1 MICALFVAADPTPF
15 RLVFFVVGPV
25 EPFFRRSQNKTYTCR
40 RENKCSIDQEGM
52 RNACRACRYSK
63 CLKSGMSVEAENK
76 SHESASVQSTTSTTP
91 SIVTAT
97 MSDLFYVGGHTNN
110 LQDVDPGRFPY
121 IHKVLVDFQTLGRS
135 QKSLYSI
142 ENPQTIFGDTEFI
155 PISRTLFKKMENG
168 STSLITN
175 LIFETLDFYGCLE
188 TSLKVEVAKQ
198 VSQKYAALHRCYL
211 TAKHF
216 PNREDKRI
224 ATHYGYYIDPNN
236 IGQFFEIPGTC
247 CTPEQKVKLLI
258 PVLDLS
264 WRISN
269 KFRDLQIRELEVA
282 ALASVFIWC
291 QLEDMDIVS
300 RDMETKRDATHREFH
315 SNVIGKY
322 GVEIGSTRLVRIMS
336 LIQDIINLNN
346 IYGEMILLASIFSPI
361 EGNGMCSMLP
371 TYSSAQ

>member
-1 MICALFVAADPTPF
+1 MFLGA
-15 RLVFFVVGPV
+15 
-25 EPFFRRSQNKTYTCR
+25 FFRRSQNKTYICR

-52 RNACRACRYSK
+52 RNACRACRYAK

-76 SHESASVQSTTSTTP
+76 SQEPTSVQSTISTTP

-97 MSDLFYVGGHTNN
+97 MSDLFYVGGSTNN
-110 LQDVDPGRFPY
+110 LQEVDPGRFPY

-155 PISRTLFKKMENG
+155 PISKTLFKKMENG

-188 TSLKVEVAKQ
+188 TSLK
-198 VSQKYAALHRCYL
+198 CYL
-211 TAKHF
+211 TAKYF
-216 PNREDKRI
+216 PDREDKRI

-236 IGQFFEIPGTC
+236 IGQFFEVTGTC
-247 CTPEQKVKLLI
+247 TLEQKVKLII

-291 QLEDMDIVS
+291 QLEDMNILS

-322 GVEIGSTRLVRIMS
+322 GIEIGSTRLVRIMS

-361 EGNGMCSMLP
+361 EGNGMCPLQP